1 MATPRRVCLNCGRA
15 LAGRDVRRKTC
26 SDRCR
31 KAIQRARGAQRVTS
45 LPDAELT
52 GDAIHNER
60 GARSPLRQVISEELR
75 PIVREAIDEEVI
87 KAIGALVRLSPGAIA
102 ALEDDLDSDDPL
114 IRQRAYS
121 LVLKFA
127 LDNAHI
133 TPPRADKPHLQVDVN
148 LPRPDTTPAPPLDD
162 ASRAL
167 EPAPGRICV
176 GCREPRA
183 ASDFQADAPMCSRC
197 LEQRRERVLAA
208 LHSQDAVREPTS
220 TAVLQR
226 PGSIG
231 GPEVHQIGTGFQSG
245 ELRAARVGPVRPP
258 DHPWAAQDREAA
270 HIEND

>member
-15 LAGRDVRRKTC
+15 LRGRDVRRKTC

-52 GDAIHNER
+52 GDAVHNDR
-60 GARSPLRQVISEELR
+60 GPRSPLRQVIAEELR

-87 KAIGALVRLSPGAIA
+87 KAIGALVRLSPGAIV
-102 ALEDDLDSDDPL
+102 ALSEDLDSDDPQ

-127 LDNAHI
+127 LDNPHV

-148 LPRPDTTPAPPLDD
+148 LPRPGPPPDRAIELLKEDD
-162 ASRAL
+162 PPHDL
-167 EPAPGRICV
+167 EHQRVCV
-176 GCREPRA
+176 GCREPRRT
-183 ASDFQADAPMCSRC
+183 SDFQADAPMCTRC
-197 LEQRRERVLAA
+197 LTQRRERVLGA

-220 TAVLQR
+220 TAILQR

-231 GPEVHQIGTGFQSG
+231 GPEVHQ
-245 ELRAARVGPVRPP
+245 VGPGLQPGNVRPPRPP
-258 DHPWAAQDREAA
+258 DHPWSAQSREAA
-270 HIEND
+270 RIENDD